1 MKKIITHISLL
12 AVLVHATVTQAVGQG
27 TTNSTGASMGTTNS
41 TGAGIGRTN
50 STGGSMGTTNSTGGF
65 RTDNASV
72 PKLSLEGI
80 VKYLGDIMNSLV
92 YVILGAA
99 LVMFLYGIL
108 KLSFID
114 GQKPEAREQSR
125 KFMIWG
131 IVSLFVMVSVW
142 GLVKILQATVF
153 GGSPLLYP
161 QLK

>member
-1 MKKIITHISLL
+1 MKKIITHISLF
-12 AVLVHATVTQAVGQG
+12 AVVLHA
-27 TTNSTGASMGTTNS
+27 GAAS
-41 TGAGIGRTN
+41 GAGNLDNTGTN
-50 STGGSMGTTNSTGGF
+50 PGNLNNTSGVS
-65 RTDNASV
+65 
-72 PKLSLEGI
+72 KLSLEG
-80 VKYLGDIMNSLV
+80 VVAYLARIMNSLV
-92 YVILGAA
+92 YVIVGAA

-114 GQKPEAREQSR
+114 GQKPESREQSR
-125 KFMIWG
+125 KFMMWG